1 MGHDWGGYAGF
12 LMCLL
17 APERVERFVVANI
30 THPWPT
36 TNWRSLLSIW
46 RAAYQLPMV
55 APLAGPRVT
64 RVPGFVKLMLRGATK
79 DVFSDEELEAFEA
92 PLRQRARSPSSAGYY
107 RSFLAHDLPQA
118 ARGHWRDYRLT
129 TPTLMLYGTDDPV
142 VRPVMLD
149 GYEPYA
155 DDMRIEFV
163 EGAGHFIV
171 DARPELVA
179 QRAREFFAA
188 R

>member
-1 MGHDWGGYAGF
+1 
-12 LMCLL
+12 
-17 APERVERFVVANI
+17 
-30 THPWPT
+30 
-36 TNWRSLLSIW
+36 
-46 RAAYQLPMV
+46 
-55 APLAGPRVT
+55 
-64 RVPGFVKLMLRGATK
+64 
-79 DVFSDEELEAFEA
+79 
-92 PLRQRARSPSSAGYY
+92 
-107 RSFLAHDLPQA
+107 
-118 ARGHWRDYRLT
+118 
-129 TPTLMLYGTDDPV
+129 MLYGTDDPV

-163 EGAGHFIV
+163 EGVGHFIV